1 MIWWYAFGYFAAYV
15 PYSALTKALADGLV
29 PGMTGGIAG
38 FELLPSTAMASLVG
52 MFAFVS
58 AMGWWKFAGRRKFL
72 GVEFPC
78 PTKWTLL
85 SGFCTAAI
93 IPTTTLAYTFTGVSI
108 VFMMLL
114 MRGGV
119 LVIAPIV
126 DIFSKRKVRWTSW
139 VALALALSALFVGF
153 SGKSFEMTLVAIL
166 TVAIYLAAYFVRLR
180 FMTRLAKSN
189 DPDAKKRYFVEEQM
203 VATPVLVLML
213 LLTGGMGTS
222 AVAASTW
229 SGFTGFFSQPSL
241 IVLIAISIG
250 LFSQGTGIFGG
261 LVLLDKRENTFCVP
275 VNRASSVL
283 AGLAATLALW
293 FFADKKFPS
302 NPELLGALIII
313 GAIAVLSAPS
323 LMENRRAPAIR
334 NEKRP
339 LPDRLAIIAD

>member
-1 MIWWYAFGYFAAYV
+1 
-15 PYSALTKALADGLV
+15 
-29 PGMTGGIAG
+29 
-38 FELLPSTAMASLVG
+38 
-52 MFAFVS
+52 
-58 AMGWWKFAGRRKFL
+58 
-72 GVEFPC
+72 
-78 PTKWTLL
+78 
-85 SGFCTAAI
+85 
-93 IPTTTLAYTFTGVSI
+93 
-108 VFMMLL
+108 
-114 MRGGV
+114 
-119 LVIAPIV
+119 
-126 DIFSKRKVRWTSW
+126 
-139 VALALALSALFVGF
+139 
-153 SGKSFEMTLVAIL
+153 MTLVAIL